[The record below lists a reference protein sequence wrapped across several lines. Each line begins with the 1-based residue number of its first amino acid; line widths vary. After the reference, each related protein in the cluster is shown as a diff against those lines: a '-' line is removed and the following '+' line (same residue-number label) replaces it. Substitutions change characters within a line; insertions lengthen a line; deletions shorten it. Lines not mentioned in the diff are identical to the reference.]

1 MKPET
6 MINPMDQLER
16 KSDLADLLVAV
27 EGMPRQHKAAMVSR
41 IMKDVIAGKITAAEA
56 NELRKVVKI

>member
-6 MINPMDQLER
+6 MSNPMSQLER
-16 KSDLADLLVAV
+16 KSDLADLLETV
-27 EGMPRQHKAAMVSR
+27 EGVPSHHMAAMLAR

-56 NELRKVVKI
+56 NELRKAAKI